1 MSFNLTKTTCLNIC
15 PTVILYWTKG
25 GRMFNNEELED
36 LKFMIEKGFTQSQA
50 AQVLGKSVLEVK
62 ACVKAHGIRS
72 PFRDKEKDGLF
83 FCKKCSTYKT
93 KQEFDN
99 YKKSKHGVSTHC
111 KVCRSENYKLLRQK
125 KCFAEI
131 DALIEKSK
139 ENEKTKEEVFG
150 KKRRSCSVC
159 GITKDIDEFNWS
171 IKYKSLR
178 PQCRKCQSEYKKK
191 WELKRIEERGY

>member
-1 MSFNLTKTTCLNIC
+1 MSFNLTKITCLNIC

-99 YKKSKHGVSTHC
+99 YKKSKHGISTHC

-178 PQCRKCQSEYKKK
+178 SQCRKCQSEYKKK

>member
-1 MSFNLTKTTCLNIC
+1 MSFNLTKITCLNIC

-99 YKKSKHGVSTHC
+99 YKKSKHGISTHC

-159 GITKDIDEFNWS
+159 GITKDINEFNWRK
-171 IKYKSLR
+171 KYESVKT
-178 PQCRKCQSEYKKK
+178 QCKKCQSEYTKK

>member
-1 MSFNLTKTTCLNIC
+1 MVSC
-15 PTVILYWTKG
+15 WSQG
-25 GRMFNNEELED
+25 GRMFNNEELQD

-62 ACVKAHGIRS
+62 ACVKVHGICSPLRS
-72 PFRDKEKDGLF
+72 KEKDGLF

-93 KQEFDN
+93 KEEFSI
-99 YKKSKHGVSTHC
+99 YKKSKHGISSHC
-111 KVCRSENYKLLRQK
+111 KACRKEYANLSRQK

-131 DALIEKSK
+131 DALIERSK

-150 KKRRSCSVC
+150 QKRRSCSVC